1 MKTEF
6 GTQVQ
11 ILYDRNKRDRLEL
24 NGNVLAQHAVQL
36 DFMPAPQNGVPG
48 TGWRFKF
55 ELNCLDAHMHKP
67 E

>member
-24 NGNVLAQHAVQL
+24 NGNVLPQHAVQL
-36 DFMPAPQNGVPG
+36 DFMPAPQNGS
-48 TGWRFKF
+48 TRYRL
-55 ELNCLDAHMHKP
+55 EIQI
-67 E
+67 